1 MAHSVIFITKKVQTI
16 YMLTLNAICK
26 FTTSKLFK
34 KYTYCIYLHSSLSN
48 WCEGIV
54 QGLYLPC
61 AFVHLAVHPCLLY
74 VLNNQLVKVSVS
86 LISMGRYSK

>member
-26 FTTSKLFK
+26 FTTSKLFL

-48 WCEGIV
+48 WCQGIV
-54 QGLYLPC
+54 QGLYSPC
-61 AFVHLAVHPCLLY
+61 AFVQLLTKQRLYLHLGTWRGRNCFL
-74 VLNNQLVKVSVS
+74 SVGGGGD
-86 LISMGRYSK
+86 L